1 MSLGPAHLDPATWL
15 VAGGRP
21 SGAGRPTNHPI
32 VAASTFEHGADRV
45 YSRNDATAA
54 WEALEEVLGGLER
67 GEAVVFGSGMAAA
80 SAMLDQLPVGA
91 RIVLPDGCYHGVSQ
105 AAQGGADAGRW
116 TVDVLPMDDTAA
128 WVAARAS
135 ADLVWAESPTNPLLT
150 VADLRAIGAAERPTS
165 GLFVVDNTLAT
176 ALRQQPLDLGAD
188 VVLQSTTKFIG
199 GHSDLLGGV
208 LTTRSADLAAA
219 FRTSRSV
226 LGSTPGALET
236 FLALRGVRTM
246 AMRLE
251 TAETSAA
258 VLSERLA
265 AHDSVLTTRY
275 PGLGAMVSFDVANAA
290 TADAVCERLQV
301 IRHATSLG
309 GVESLI
315 ERRSR
320 YSDSVPAGLLR
331 LSVGCEHVEDL
342 WADLDRALSGS
353 TATSTPPTTA

>member
-1 MSLGPAHLDPATWL
+1 MPITLAVVSLGPTNLDPATWL

-21 SGAGRPTNHPI
+21 AGAGRAINHPI
-32 VAASTFEHGADRV
+32 VAASTFEHGADRI
-45 YSRNDATAA
+45 YSRNDATDA
-54 WEALEEVLGGLER
+54 WEALEELLGGLEQSD
-67 GEAVVFGSGMAAA
+67 AVVFGSGMAAA
-80 SAMLDQLPVGA
+80 SAVLDQLAVGA
-91 RIVLPDGCYHGVSQ
+91 RIVIPDGCYHGVSQ
-105 AAQGGADAGRW
+105 AAHHGADTGRW
-116 TVDVLPMDDTAA
+116 SLDVLPMDDTDA

-150 VADLRAIGAAERPTS
+150 VADLRAIGAAEHPS
-165 GLFVVDNTLAT
+165 AALFVVDNTLAT
-176 ALRQQPLDLGAD
+176 ALRQRPLDLGAD
-188 VVLQSTTKFIG
+188 VAVQSTTKFIG

-208 LTTRSADLAAA
+208 LTTRDPDLAAA
-219 FRTSRSV
+219 FRMSRSL

-236 FLALRGVRTM
+236 FLALRGIRTL
-246 AMRLE
+246 AMRLD

-258 VLSERLA
+258 TLAERLA
-265 AHDSVLTTRY
+265 AHDSVSTTRY
-275 PGLGAMVSFDVANAA
+275 PNSGAMISFDVADAA
-290 TADAVCERLQV
+290 SADAVCERLQV

-342 WADLDRALSGS
+342 WTDLSRALR
-353 TATSTPPTTA
+353 